1 MKFEINMINVKD
13 GDSIILQLEK
23 TKKKSLIII
32 DGGYKRHYEK
42 LERRVLELL
51 PKYDNKID
59 LIVCTH
65 YDNDHLEGISL
76 LLDYCKQNDV
86 EIEEIWLHKIE
97 NKLINLV
104 DGMNS
109 KEKELN
115 ERNDFSRLST
125 YVPGDLTEMFDSE
138 KGNLVIEN
146 YRFLIALLQK
156 IIDYGWEDRIREV
169 VKDDFLDG
177 FEEFQVISP
186 TRDFYNKLLP
196 KLKDEKFV
204 ADVQRTVEARM
215 LSEEVDLE
223 NETDFD
229 ELIFDTAYPC
239 DRLEKSSIENG
250 VTPTNLVSIVTLLTV
265 NNLKFLFTADAG
277 IETFEDQKLLTSELK
292 DLDWLQLP
300 HHGSKNNT
308 SLRMLNHFN
317 PVIVYV
323 SGKNAENRPSTKI
336 KNCLQEKERFKE
348 IHVTN
353 EKTDTWYLKIG
364 NDLDTEQVSWT
375 I

>member
-138 KGNLVIEN
+138 KGNL
-146 YRFLIALLQK
+146 
-156 IIDYGWEDRIREV
+156 
-169 VKDDFLDG
+169 
-177 FEEFQVISP
+177 
-186 TRDFYNKLLP
+186 
-196 KLKDEKFV
+196 
-204 ADVQRTVEARM
+204 
-215 LSEEVDLE
+215 
-223 NETDFD
+223 
-229 ELIFDTAYPC
+229 
-239 DRLEKSSIENG
+239 
-250 VTPTNLVSIVTLLTV
+250 
-265 NNLKFLFTADAG
+265 
-277 IETFEDQKLLTSELK
+277 
-292 DLDWLQLP
+292 
-300 HHGSKNNT
+300 
-308 SLRMLNHFN
+308 
-317 PVIVYV
+317 
-323 SGKNAENRPSTKI
+323 
-336 KNCLQEKERFKE
+336 
-348 IHVTN
+348 
-353 EKTDTWYLKIG
+353 
-364 NDLDTEQVSWT
+364 
-375 I
+375 